1 MTTTDHSVTTI
12 LLVEDDDA
20 HAQLIEANL
29 RRGGLGN
36 PIERFDNGQAV
47 LNFLNCEGDFL
58 GRERPESLIM
68 LLDLNMPGIDGGQ
81 VLAAVK
87 SDASLRK
94 MPVIVLTSTDEPG
107 EIENAYE
114 RGCNAYVTKPV
125 RYDQFVGT
133 IQRLGQ
139 FVTLL
144 AVPRGGC

>member
-1 MTTTDHSVTTI
+1 MATNHSVTTI

-36 PIERFDNGQAV
+36 PIERFSDGQAV
-47 LNFLNCEGDFL
+47 LEYLRGETVQA
-58 GRERPESLIM
+58 GRELPESLLM
-68 LLDLNMPGIDGGQ
+68 LLDLNMPGVDGAQ

-87 SDASLRK
+87 SDADLRK
-94 MPVIVLTSTDEPG
+94 MPIIVLTSTDDPR
-107 EIENAYE
+107 EIDSAYE

-125 RYDQFVGT
+125 RYEEFVGT

-144 AVPRGGC
+144 AMPRGG

>member
-1 MTTTDHSVTTI
+1 MTGDHSVTTI

-20 HAQLIEANL
+20 HAELIEANL

-36 PIERFDNGQAV
+36 PIVRFADGQGALEFLRRKDNR
-47 LNFLNCEGDFL
+47 DY
-58 GRERPESLIM
+58 PESLLM
-68 LLDLNMPGIDGGQ
+68 LLDLNMPGVDGGQ

-87 SDASLRK
+87 SDPSLRK
-94 MPVIVLTSTDEPG
+94 MPIIVLTSTDDPR
-107 EIENAYE
+107 EIDSAYD

-125 RYDQFVGT
+125 RYDAFVAT

-144 AVPRGGC
+144 AVPKGT

>member
-1 MTTTDHSVTTI
+1 MTADHSVTTI

-20 HAQLIEANL
+20 HAELIEANL

-36 PIERFDNGQAV
+36 PIVRLEDGQAA
-47 LNFLNCEGDFL
+47 LDYLQRQGSFAGH
-58 GRERPESLIM
+58 ERPDSMLM
-68 LLDLNMPGIDGGQ
+68 LLDLNMPRIDGGQ

-87 SDASLRK
+87 SDPSLRK
-94 MPVIVLTSTDEPG
+94 MPIIVLTSTDDPR
-107 EIENAYE
+107 EIDSAYD

-125 RYDQFVGT
+125 RYDAFVAT

-144 AVPRGGC
+144 AVPRRA